1 MTHRVR
7 LLFSTAFLA
16 AALLGSPG
24 NAHALTKVH
33 AGKAVAVAWSFIP
46 LDIGIKEGIFA
57 KYGLDVDITSFEG
70 DAKLQQGLASGSI
83 DFGVGSG
90 PALAFVAKGA
100 PVIGVAAFAG
110 APRNISIVLGAKSP
124 ITKVSELKGKIIA
137 VTTAGSLTD
146 WLVHRVSLKEGWG
159 RDGIKIAALGGFQP
173 ELAALRTHQIDGMM
187 TATEA
192 GYMLDERH
200 DGRILVGMQEYAPVF
215 ITHVVFA
222 RRDLVDK
229 NPDLVRNF
237 LKGFFGSIVFM
248 KTHKAETDEV
258 AESVLHESPAV
269 ASKVYDYE
277 ISMLE
282 TDGHFDP
289 KALTVLKQSFLD
301 MGMLETTPRND
312 QLFTTKFVPVEP

>member
-7 LLFSTAFLA
+7 PLFSAAFLVA
-16 AALLGSPG
+16 FLLGSLG

-46 LDIGIKEGIFA
+46 LDVGVKEGIFA

-110 APRNISIVLGAKSP
+110 APRNISIVLGAKSS
-124 ITKVSELKGKIIA
+124 ITKVSELKGKIIG

-192 GYMLDERH
+192 GYMLDEKH

-222 RRDLVDK
+222 RKELVDK

-248 KTHKAETDEV
+248 KAHKAETDEV

-277 ISMLE
+277 ISMLQ
-282 TDGHFDP
+282 TDGRFDP
-289 KALTVLKQSFLD
+289 DALTVLKQSFLD
-301 MGMLETTPRND
+301 MGMLETKPAND
-312 QLFTTKFVPVEP
+312 QLFTTKFVLVKP